1 METPAGA
8 PAKSALA
15 RAPFPGGFAK
25 TAATIARI
33 ELGSYPTPLERLG
46 GLCRGAASLWVK
58 RDDLTSPLYGG
69 NKVRKLEYLL
79 ADARARGAKRLVTI
93 GAVGS
98 HHVLA
103 TAVFGAR
110 QGFAVEAAL
119 VRQPRTDHAV
129 EVLRAGLGQGLRA
142 IPAGGYAGVVFS
154 VLPRVLSR
162 DAYFVTVGGSSQ
174 LGSMGYVDA
183 ARELAA
189 QVRKGEMPEPD
200 VVVVALGSG
209 GTVAGLAAGLELEGL
224 KSKVLGVTVAEPPWF
239 VAWRAHALAR
249 ACLRRAGGAARG
261 GWLRDRL
268 EVDGRWLGD
277 GYGHATVAGERAT
290 AVASPEG
297 LVLDPTYTAKT
308 FAAALAEVEA
318 RSGAASPQTVLYWH
332 TLSSAPAAPL
342 LAEPGA
348 VEESALA
355 PRVRSLFA

>member
-1 METPAGA
+1 METRATA

-15 RAPFPGGFAK
+15 RASFPGGFTK
-25 TAATIARI
+25 TTVTIARI
-33 ELGSYPTPLERLG
+33 ELGSYPTKVARLA

-79 ADARARGAKRLVTI
+79 ADARARGQKRLVTI

-98 HHVLA
+98 HHVLS

-110 QGFAVEAAL
+110 EGFAVEAAL

-129 EVLRAGLGQGLRA
+129 EVLRAGLGQGLQA
-142 IPAGGYAGVVFS
+142 IAAGGYAGVVFS

-162 DAYFVTVGGSSQ
+162 DAYFVTVGGSSA

-189 QVRKGEMPEPD
+189 QVRAGEMPEPD

-224 KSKVLGVTVAEPPWF
+224 KSKVVGVTVAEPPWF

-249 ACLRRAGGAARG
+249 ACLRRAGGVARS
-261 GWLRDRL
+261 GWLGARL
-268 EVDGRWLGD
+268 AVDGRWLGR
-277 GYGHATVAGERAT
+277 GYGHATEAGEQAT
-290 AVASPEG
+290 EVAAREG

-308 FAAALAEVEA
+308 FAAALAQAEA
-318 RSGAASPQTVLYWH
+318 RSGASSPQTILYWH

-342 LAEPGA
+342 LAAPGA
-348 VEESALA
+348 VEESAFT
-355 PRVRSLFA
+355 PGVRGLFA